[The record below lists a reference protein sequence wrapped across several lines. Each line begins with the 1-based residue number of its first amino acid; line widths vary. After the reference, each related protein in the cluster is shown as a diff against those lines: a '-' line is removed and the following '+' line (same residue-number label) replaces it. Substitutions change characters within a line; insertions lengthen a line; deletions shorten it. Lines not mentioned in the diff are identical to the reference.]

1 MAVGYYK
8 FKRKAYEVAKG
19 IYTRLR
25 KSSLFKDSFWAF
37 GGNACWHGLSL
48 LSAIFV
54 ARFLGKY
61 EYGEFSMIKTT
72 LYQITYLSTFGFGY
86 TITRFVSK
94 YISEQNL
101 DRLRPACNIATNIT
115 MFTSGFFAFLVFL
128 FADDL
133 SLFLNAPGT
142 SSSFRLSAVVIF
154 LNSVTTTQA
163 GILSGF
169 KDFKVLARNNS
180 INGVLLCILSIVL
193 TWQFGLNGA
202 LMALAL
208 SFLFLCSINYAS
220 TLKHRRKL
228 PKTSVTK
235 PLVKSLV
242 TFTFPVALQELS
254 YSVLHW
260 LTMLLLIKK
269 ADYGQLGLYNIA
281 AQWVAIVIFIPGT
294 LKNVILSYL
303 SGENRNRHQTVNLL
317 LKINFL
323 TTLVPLVLI
332 LSCSGLITTMYGP
345 NFSGLRL
352 ILSVYLLSTV
362 FTAMADVYN
371 FDYISAGKVWR
382 IFCYRF
388 IRDLS
393 ILLIAYG
400 LINYYK
406 ENQVLILVG
415 IADIVAIVY
424 FLLLHC
430 RAKIKLQD
438 HAGNFK

>member
-1 MAVGYYK
+1 MAMEYYK

-19 IYTRLR
+19 IYMRLT

-202 LMALAL
+202 LIALAL
-208 SFLFLCSINYAS
+208 SFLFLCSINYVS

-260 LTMLLLIKK
+260 LTMLLLIMK

-323 TTLVPLVLI
+323 TTFVPLVLI
-332 LSCSGLITTMYGP
+332 LSCSGLITAMYGP

-352 ILSVYLLSTV
+352 ILSVYLFSTV
-362 FTAMADVYN
+362 FTAMADVYS
-371 FDYISAGKVWR
+371 FELISVGKTWR
-382 IFCYRF
+382 IFSYRLF
-388 IRDLS
+388 RDAS
-393 ILLIAYG
+393 
-400 LINYYK
+400 
-406 ENQVLILVG
+406 VLIL
-415 IADIVAIVY
+415 AY
-424 FLLLHC
+424 FLIMHINKNQALLLALVADFVSVAYYAVLYFAY
-430 RAKIKLQD
+430 RRR
-438 HAGNFK
+438 FRTYE